1 MYKLKLHK
9 NLDQNKWITFS
20 RDQQLLMIA
29 NELNRAKN
37 WVKKGDKKE
46 IKSAYERALE
56 LLDLTISVINKKSML
71 KELLRF
77 REILSS
83 EYLAPKMDTNIIEK
97 LIKVLLS
104 LNSKSAHIYA
114 SAKIK

>member
-9 NLDQNKWITFS
+9 NLTRHKWDTFS
-20 RDQQLLMIA
+20 REQQLLMIG

-37 WVKKGDKKE
+37 WVRKGDIEEVKY
-46 IKSAYERALE
+46 AYERALE
-56 LLDLTISVINKKSML
+56 LLDLTISTINKENML

-77 REILSS
+77 REILSI
-83 EYLAPKMDTNIIEK
+83 EYLKPKMDIYLNEE

-104 LNSKSAHIYA
+104 LNSKSAFVYE
-114 SAKIK
+114 SAKNN